1 MIKLENKI
9 VIEEDE
15 REFEVVSHVIELLNK
30 MRYGEIN
37 IKFNGGSDLLV
48 TSTDSKKISFKL
60 KK

>member
-9 VIEEDE
+9 VIEDGE
-15 REFEVVSHVIELLNK
+15 REFNVISHVIELLNK

-37 IKFNGGSDLLV
+37 IKINGGNDLLV
-48 TSTDSKKISFKL
+48 TSTDSKKISFNF